1 MQDNLG
7 YIYFFPT
14 SSFISKQIITRF
26 QHVAAMPALVLPQP
40 QFAQQQQ
47 GKELVVA
54 PVASKSRGL
63 PVCLQQLVK

>member
-1 MQDNLG
+1 MLS
-7 YIYFFPT
+7 FPT

-26 QHVAAMPALVLPQP
+26 QHVAAMPALALPQL

-47 GKELVVA
+47 GKELIVA

>member
-1 MQDNLG
+1 
-7 YIYFFPT
+7 
-14 SSFISKQIITRF
+14 
-26 QHVAAMPALVLPQP
+26 MPALALPQL

-47 GKELVVA
+47 GKELIVA